1 MSKRSI
7 PALTLR
13 VCAVLMVGLGLSLL
27 FVQGSVGPQ
36 VAVAVTCLAGAGIA
50 WDLARSIKG

>member
-13 VCAVLMVGLGLSLL
+13 VCAVLMVGLGLSFL
-27 FVQGSVGPQ
+27 FVQGSAGPQ
-36 VAVAVTCLAGAGIA
+36 VAVAVTCLVGAGIA
-50 WDLARSIKG
+50 WDLARSIKR